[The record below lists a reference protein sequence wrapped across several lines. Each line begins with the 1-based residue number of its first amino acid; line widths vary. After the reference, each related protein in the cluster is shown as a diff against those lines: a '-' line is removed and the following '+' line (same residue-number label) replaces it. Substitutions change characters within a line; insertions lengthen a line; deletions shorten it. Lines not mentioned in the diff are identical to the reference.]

1 MRILVVEDDFLLCH
15 SLVNTLRDE
24 NFAVDF
30 AYDGKEGLRMAREG
44 IYDAIILDVM
54 MPVMDGWQVLERLRS
69 GCNTPVMMLTSR
81 DTVPDRIK
89 GLNKGADDYLIKPF
103 DSEELLARINAL
115 IRRSVG
121 LAHPVIEVHNLK
133 VDTALRQVF
142 RDGETVPLTAREYS
156 LLEYLALNRG
166 SVISR
171 SRLYERLFDEND
183 DSISNLLDVHV
194 SNIRKKLGRDI
205 IGTRRGHGYVIS

>member
-1 MRILVVEDDFLLCH
+1 MRVLVVEDDFLLCH

-24 NFAVDF
+24 NYAVDF
-30 AYDGKEGLRMAREG
+30 AYDGKEGLRMAGEG

-54 MPVMDGWQVLERLRS
+54 MPVMDGWQVLDQLRPV
-69 GCNTPVMMLTSR
+69 NDTPVLMLTAR

-89 GLNKGADDYLIKPF
+89 GLHKGADDYLIKPF

-115 IRRSVG
+115 IRRSAG
-121 LAHPVIEVHNLK
+121 LAHPIIEIHNLK
-133 VDTALRQVF
+133 VDTALRQVV
-142 RDGETVPLTAREYS
+142 RDGQTVPLTAREYS

-183 DSISNLLDVHV
+183 DTLSNLLDVHV
-194 SNIRKKLGRDI
+194 SHLRKKLGKDI
-205 IGTRRGHGYVIS
+205 IGTRRGHGYVIT